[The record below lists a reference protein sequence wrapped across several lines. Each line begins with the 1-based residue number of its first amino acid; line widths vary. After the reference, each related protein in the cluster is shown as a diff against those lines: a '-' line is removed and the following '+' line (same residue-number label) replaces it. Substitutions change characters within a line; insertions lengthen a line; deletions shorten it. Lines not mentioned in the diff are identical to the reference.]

1 MFDRMLV
8 PLDGSLLAECVLP
21 HAVAIAAPLGAKVT
35 VLHVCEPQGGDEA
48 IQAVDAVAWRLKTV
62 EAEAYLEGV
71 AARLREAGLTVESR
85 RLEGRAAEQIVAYAH
100 QQDSDV
106 ILLSSHGQSGLTG
119 WNVSSVVQKIIA
131 RARVSIMI
139 VRAYQPAGADLK
151 GLSYSR
157 LMCPLDCSQRAES
170 ILPVAVALARA
181 HGAQVVLTH
190 FVARPEMPRRRPY
203 TEEELDLLT
212 RVTEVNRSQAE
223 QFLEDVRTELLAEH
237 VDATSH
243 VVLSDDPAQSLHDW
257 VKGHEIDLVL
267 MSAHGYTGST
277 RWPYGSL
284 ALNFIVHGSTP
295 LLIAQ
300 DLSAEQI
307 GQTAAEILARESLG
321 H

>member
-1 MFDRMLV
+1 MFERMLV
-8 PLDGSLLAECVLP
+8 PLDGSPLAECVLP
-21 HAVAIAAPLGAKVT
+21 HVVAMAGPLGAKVT
-35 VLHVCEPQGGDEA
+35 LLHVCEPQGVDG
-48 IQAVDAVAWRLKTV
+48 AVQPFNGMAWRLKTV
-62 EAEAYLEGV
+62 EAEAYVEGV
-71 AARLREAGLTVESR
+71 AARLREAGLKVESR

-100 QQDSDV
+100 QQDCDL

-119 WNVSSVVQKIIA
+119 WNVSSIVQKIIA

-139 VRAYQPAGADLK
+139 VRAYQPAAADLR
-151 GLSYSR
+151 GRSYSR
-157 LMCPLDCSQRAES
+157 LMCPLDCSQRAEHV
-170 ILPVAVALARA
+170 LPVAVALARA
-181 HGAQVVLTH
+181 HGARVVLTH
-190 FVARPEMPRRRPY
+190 VVTRPEMPRRRPY
-203 TEEELDLLT
+203 TEEELELIDRIAEL
-212 RVTEVNRSQAE
+212 NRSEAKQC
-223 QFLEDVRTELLAEH
+223 LEDIRTALLGEH
-237 VDATSH
+237 IDATSH
-243 VVLSDDPAQSLHDW
+243 VVPSGDPAQSLHDW

-321 H
+321 Y